1 MALSDGLGENS
12 VVRSAN
18 IETQTETRFF
28 LEVDDVEDSLAF
40 VDGEGNEVDEFGME
54 LQTPALA
61 SITTNVR
68 SSPSFLMRKAQS
80 SAVSRW
86 GKKNNL
92 PYEMYPSTHDVES
105 GHNPGAGTGAG
116 AGVGLGDENS
126 EAKTGGESGD
136 DVPPP
141 PPGSPGLPR
150 GRQLGRSKHTYA
162 SLRSSR
168 SPTRST
174 AERLSRWGASPQH
187 SPPTRPHV
195 RFSRSPP
202 RERMGGS
209 PGSAHS
215 PSETAEEEDTHIQ
228 ATRKGSLSKF
238 IGILAEF
245 INDNV

>member
-1 MALSDGLGENS
+1 MAGVDHGVSLRMWSGLLPQAGVSLGLAGIIGNEFKDTFGRDFQTTAIGIILLNQIIGPFGAKYMIRYSKEAGKGEDAHQHVFMALSDGLGENS

-105 GHNPGAGTGAG
+105 GRNPGAGTDAG
-116 AGVGLGDENS
+116 AGVGHCDENS
-126 EAKTGGESGD
+126 EAKTGGEKGD

-150 GRQLGRSKHTYA
+150 GRQLGRS
-162 SLRSSR
+162 
-168 SPTRST
+168 
-174 AERLSRWGASPQH
+174 
-187 SPPTRPHV
+187 
-195 RFSRSPP
+195 
-202 RERMGGS
+202 
-209 PGSAHS
+209 
-215 PSETAEEEDTHIQ
+215 
-228 ATRKGSLSKF
+228 
-238 IGILAEF
+238 
-245 INDNV
+245 